1 MNMEDLKKF
10 LEELEKEADEIFY
23 NKDKNQNSMNE
34 LDMLYGTDKNHE
46 NKESKIKENYEKQI
60 RGYKDQINDLKCQLD
75 KLEKSN
81 RDAINN
87 SQLISENV
95 MNLYI
100 VYDLYV
106 SKSNR
111 SNCFSDEDRL
121 FEYLYDLAT
130 KFEEEHK
137 NEDWLEKDYPEE
149 INEFGK
155 KHFSELYNDSKNFET
170 ELQNLLNKHNKI
182 LETGFW
188 KDYGDFYVGIQKKG
202 EIICLI

>member
-10 LEELEKEADEIFY
+10 LEELEKEVNEIFY

-46 NKESKIKENYEKQI
+46 NNESKIKENYEKQI
-60 RGYKDQINDLKCQLD
+60 REYKYQTNDLKCQLN

-81 RDAINN
+81 RDTINN

-95 MNLYI
+95 INLYI
-100 VYDLYV
+100 AYDLYV

-130 KFEEEHK
+130 EFEKLHK
-137 NEDWLEKDYPEE
+137 NEDWLEKDYIVE

-155 KHFSELYNDSKNFET
+155 KHFSELYDDSENFET
-170 ELQNLLNKHNKI
+170 ELQNLLNKYNKI

-188 KDYGDFYVGIQKKG
+188 KDYGDFYVGIQKK
-202 EIICLI
+202 EK